1 MKLIEAYNL
10 YASSSGAAK
19 VAQRLAVK
27 HRAGH
32 RLGQA
37 MDIASAA
44 SQTVQNREF
53 IDDEEVFGRDLDA
66 EELFGRE
73 YDLFDD
79 LD

>member
-1 MKLIEAYNL
+1 LF
-10 YASSSGAAK
+10 SSDAAK
-19 VAQRLAVK
+19 AGRRLAVK

-37 MDIASAA
+37 MDVASAA
-44 SQTVQNREF
+44 SQSLQNREF
-53 IDDEEVFGRDLDA
+53 VDDEEVFGRDLDA